1 MTTSDSVAIRENID
15 AACNG
20 QRRGSVVLPGPEA
33 HVAGQ
38 AIRFSPPHV
47 DVANTSILY

>member
-15 AACNG
+15 AVCNG

-33 HVAGQ
+33 PRRRPSDTVLA
-38 AIRFSPPHV
+38 AAR
-47 DVANTSILY
+47 